1 MKIRIL
7 RIKQA
12 LVYATMLT
20 TMVMYIPAFYN
31 SGIYSALRYVLFG
44 LMGLL
49 VYLTFSL
56 KFILSRALTRKT
68 LIVLIIV
75 FLEYLAALAFKLRF
89 RSADVVPFA
98 LVLLLVMV
106 GARVHFKDKEFR
118 RLCTVYCFGTLALG
132 LLAILTYL
140 GSFSLA
146 SNANDITGKNQVG
159 AIVAVGGGIAFY
171 LSQQPMRRKRRL
183 MYLALAAMILTILFV
198 IRCRTALVGYV
209 LLCGILLMQRW
220 TRKQRRRAI
229 LAALVVYII
238 FFGPINRLV
247 IDSLLKSTDLEDEEL
262 VVNSDLIN
270 QLSTNRHERN
280 VQAIQFLKVKPIEGA
295 LVEYSGIKL
304 IHNYV
309 LLRLVRY
316 GIILGL
322 PYVWIYLVY
331 LLYCIRRVARK
342 DFSLSNMGSYIL
354 IIPMFC
360 SLLEPSAPFGP
371 GTVEIMPYL
380 LCGFAMQR
388 QIYHH

>member
-171 LSQQPMRRKRRL
+171 LSQQPMRRKKRL
-183 MYLALAAMILTILFV
+183 MYLALAGMILVILLV
-198 IRCRTALVGYV
+198 VRCRTALVGYV

-220 TRKQRRRAI
+220 NRKQRRRAI
-229 LAALVVYII
+229 LSALVVYII

-247 IDSLLKSTDLEDEEL
+247 VDSLLKSTDLEDEEL
-262 VVNSDLIN
+262 VVNSELIN

-316 GIILGL
+316 GLILGL

-342 DFSLSNMGSYIL
+342 DFSLYNMGSYIL